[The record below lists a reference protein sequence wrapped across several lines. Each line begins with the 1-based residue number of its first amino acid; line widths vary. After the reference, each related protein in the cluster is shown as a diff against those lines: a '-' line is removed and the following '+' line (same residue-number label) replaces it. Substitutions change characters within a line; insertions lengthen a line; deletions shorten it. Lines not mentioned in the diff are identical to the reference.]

1 MNDLI
6 VALGL
11 VLAIE
16 GSFYALAPGKLKD
29 MMRQMQDI
37 PDQTLRTGGIFAVA
51 AGVVIV
57 WLARG

>member
-51 AGVVIV
+51 AGVVVV
-57 WLARG
+57 WLAR

>member
-1 MNDLI
+1 MSDLI

-51 AGVVIV
+51 AGVVVV

>member
-6 VALGL
+6 VAIGL

-16 GSFYALAPGKLKD
+16 GTFYALAPGKLKE
-29 MMRQMQDI
+29 MMRQMQEI
-37 PDQTLRTGGIFAVA
+37 PEQTLRSGGIFALA
-51 AGVVIV
+51 AGLVIV